1 METKIVGQWT
11 EKVYGNVYRD
21 SAVKM
26 RLYILK
32 NAFNEIPNGYWRLL
46 LNDEISYPEVLMQV
60 SGKRSK
66 TTRGMLGA
74 IESMEITVVKL
85 KEIINSPLKGTH
97 LEAIAIMYNYD
108 YEKLKE
114 LIFSLDNSNV

>member
-21 SAVKM
+21 STAKM

-32 NAFNEIPNGYWRLL
+32 NAFNEIPNIYWHLL
-46 LNDEISYPEVLMQV
+46 LKDEISYPEVLIRV
-60 SGKRSK
+60 SGKGSK

-74 IESMEITVVKL
+74 IEKMEITLVKL
-85 KEIINSPLKGTH
+85 KEIMNSPLRETH
-97 LEAIAIMYNYD
+97 LEALSIMYNYD
-108 YEKLKE
+108 FEKLKE
-114 LIFSLDNSNV
+114 FING

>member
-21 SAVKM
+21 STAKM

-32 NAFNEIPNGYWRLL
+32 NAFNEIPNKYWHLL
-46 LNDEISYPEVLMQV
+46 LKDEISYPEVLMQV

-66 TTRGMLGA
+66 ITRGMLGA
-74 IESMEITVVKL
+74 IESMEWTVVKL
-85 KEIINSPLKGTH
+85 KEVMNSKLKETH
-97 LEAIAIMYNYD
+97 LEALSIMYNFD
-108 YEKLKE
+108 FEKLKNF
-114 LIFSLDNSNV
+114 ING